1 VDHPF
6 ADLIGLTVEQQGDGK
21 STLLLPVD
29 GRHLNPHGV
38 VHGAVIY
45 AMADTGMGA
54 ALYSVLDAGYACATI
69 DISISYFRPVVDGQL
84 LCQTVVENKG
94 RTVAH
99 LTARITQNDKLV
111 AQASGN
117 FAIISVPLE
126 RR

>member
-1 VDHPF
+1 MDHPF
-6 ADLIGLTVEQQGDGK
+6 ADLIGLTLEHQGDGS
-21 STLLLPVD
+21 STLMLPVN

-54 ALYSVLDAGYACATI
+54 ALYSTLDAGYACATI
-69 DISISYFRPVVDGQL
+69 DISITYFRPVIEGHL
-84 LCQTVVENKG
+84 LCQTILDNKG

-99 LTARITQNDKLV
+99 LTARITQNDKLI

-117 FAIISVPLE
+117 FAIMATPPE

>member
-6 ADLIGLTVEQQGDGK
+6 ADLIGLTLEHQGDGI
-21 STLLLPVD
+21 STLMLPVD

-54 ALYSVLDAGYACATI
+54 ALYSTLDAGYACATI
-69 DISISYFRPVVDGQL
+69 DISITYFRPVIEGHL
-84 LCQTVVENKG
+84 LCQTILDNKG
-94 RTVAH
+94 KSVAH
-99 LTARITQNDKLV
+99 LTARITQNDKLI

-117 FAIISVPLE
+117 FAIMPMPPE

>member
-6 ADLIGLTVEQQGDGK
+6 ADLIGLTVEQQGDGS

-117 FAIISVPLE
+117 FAIISAPLE

>member
-6 ADLIGLTVEQQGDGK
+6 ADLIGLTLEHQGDGS
-21 STLLLPVD
+21 STLMLPVD

-54 ALYSVLDAGYACATI
+54 ALYSTLDAGYACATI
-69 DISISYFRPVVDGQL
+69 DISITYFRPVIEGHL
-84 LCQTVVENKG
+84 LCQTILDNKG
-94 RTVAH
+94 KSVAH
-99 LTARITQNDKLV
+99 LTARITQNDKLI

-117 FAIISVPLE
+117 FAIMPTPPE

>member
-1 VDHPF
+1 MDHPF
-6 ADLIGLTVEQQGDGK
+6 ADLIGLTIEQQADGK
-21 STLLLPVD
+21 SRLLLPVD

-84 LCQTVVENKG
+84 LCQTVLENKG
-94 RTVAH
+94 RSVAH

-117 FAIISVPLE
+117 FAIISAPLE

>member
-1 VDHPF
+1 MDHPV
-6 ADLIGLTVEQQGDGK
+6 ADLIGLTVEKQGDGS

-45 AMADTGMGA
+45 AMADTDMGA
-54 ALYSVLDAGYACATI
+54 ALYSVLDAGHACATI
-69 DISISYFRPVVDGQL
+69 DISISYFRSVVDGQL

-117 FAIISVPLE
+117 FAIISAPLE

>member
-1 VDHPF
+1 MDHPF
-6 ADLIGLTVEQQGDGK
+6 ADLIGLTVEQQGDGS

-99 LTARITQNDKLV
+99 LTARITQNEKLV

-117 FAIISVPLE
+117 FAIISAPLE

>member
-1 VDHPF
+1 MDHPF
-6 ADLIGLTVEQQGDGK
+6 ADLIGLTLEHQGDGS
-21 STLLLPVD
+21 STLMLPVN

-54 ALYSVLDAGYACATI
+54 ALYSTLDAGYACATI
-69 DISISYFRPVVDGQL
+69 DISITNFRPVIEGHL
-84 LCQTVVENKG
+84 LCQTILDNKG

-99 LTARITQNDKLV
+99 LTARITQNDKLI

-117 FAIISVPLE
+117 FAIMATPPE

>member
-1 VDHPF
+1 MDHPF
-6 ADLIGLTVEQQGDGK
+6 ADLIGLTVEKQVDGS

-84 LCQTVVENKG
+84 LCQTVLENKG

-117 FAIISVPLE
+117 FAIISAPLE

>member
-1 VDHPF
+1 MDHPF
-6 ADLIGLTVEQQGDGK
+6 ADLIGLTVEQQGDGS

-99 LTARITQNDKLV
+99 LTARITQNEKLV

>member
-1 VDHPF
+1 MDHPF

-21 STLLLPVD
+21 STLLLQVD

>member
-6 ADLIGLTVEQQGDGK
+6 ADLIGLTVEQQADGK
-21 STLLLPVD
+21 SRLLLPVD

-117 FAIISVPLE
+117 FAIISAPLE

>member
-6 ADLIGLTVEQQGDGK
+6 ADLIGLTLEHQGDGS
-21 STLLLPVD
+21 STLMLPVN

-54 ALYSVLDAGYACATI
+54 ALYSTLDAGYACATI
-69 DISISYFRPVVDGQL
+69 DISITYFRPVIEGHL
-84 LCQTVVENKG
+84 LCQTILDNKG

-99 LTARITQNDKLV
+99 LTARITQNDKLI

-117 FAIISVPLE
+117 FAIMATPPE

>member
-1 VDHPF
+1 MDHPF

>member
-1 VDHPF
+1 MDHPF
-6 ADLIGLTVEQQGDGK
+6 ADLIGLTLEQQGDGS
-21 STLLLPVD
+21 STLMLPID

-54 ALYSVLDAGYACATI
+54 ALYSALDAGYACATI
-69 DISISYFRPVVDGQL
+69 DISITYFRPVIEGHL
-84 LCQTVVENKG
+84 LCQTILDNKG

-99 LTARITQNDKLV
+99 LTAHITQNDKLI

-117 FAIISVPLE
+117 FAIMATPPE

>member
-6 ADLIGLTVEQQGDGK
+6 ADLIGLTLEQQGDGG
-21 STLLLPVD
+21 STFSLSID

-54 ALYSVLDAGYACATI
+54 ALYSTLNAGYACATI
-69 DISISYFRPVVDGQL
+69 DISISYFRPVAEGEL
-84 LCQTVVENKG
+84 LCQTVLDNKG
-94 RTVAH
+94 RTAAH
-99 LTARITQNDKLV
+99 LTARITQNDKLI

-117 FAIISVPLE
+117 FAIMSAPPE

>member
-1 VDHPF
+1 MDHPF
-6 ADLIGLTVEQQGDGK
+6 ADLIGLTLEHQGDGS
-21 STLLLPVD
+21 STLMLPVN

-54 ALYSVLDAGYACATI
+54 ALYSTLDAGYACATI
-69 DISISYFRPVVDGQL
+69 DISITYFRPVIEGHL
-84 LCQTVVENKG
+84 LCQTILDNKG

-99 LTARITQNDKLV
+99 LTARITQNDKLI

-117 FAIISVPLE
+117 FAIMAKPPE

>member
-1 VDHPF
+1 MDHPF
-6 ADLIGLTVEQQGDGK
+6 ADLIGLTLEHQGDGI
-21 STLLLPVD
+21 STLMLPVD

-54 ALYSVLDAGYACATI
+54 ALYSTLDAGYACATI
-69 DISISYFRPVVDGQL
+69 DISITYFRPVIEGHL
-84 LCQTVVENKG
+84 LCQTILDNKG
-94 RTVAH
+94 KSVAH
-99 LTARITQNDKLV
+99 LTARITQNDKLI

-117 FAIISVPLE
+117 FAIMPMPPE

>member
-1 VDHPF
+1 MDHPF
-6 ADLIGLTVEQQGDGK
+6 ADLIGLTIEQQADGK
-21 STLLLPVD
+21 SRLLLPVD

-54 ALYSVLDAGYACATI
+54 ALYSMLDAGYACATI

-84 LCQTVVENKG
+84 LCQTVLENKG
-94 RTVAH
+94 RSVAH

-117 FAIISVPLE
+117 LAIISAPLE

>member
-6 ADLIGLTVEQQGDGK
+6 ADLIGLTVDQQGDGS

>member
-6 ADLIGLTVEQQGDGK
+6 ADLIGLTVEQQGDG
-21 STLLLPVD
+21 SSSLLLPVD

-38 VHGAVIY
+38 VHGAVLY

-84 LCQTVVENKG
+84 RCQTVLDNKG

-117 FAIISVPLE
+117 FAIISTPTG

>member
-1 VDHPF
+1 MDHPF

-117 FAIISVPLE
+117 FAIISSPAE

>member
-1 VDHPF
+1 MDHPF
-6 ADLIGLTVEQQGDGK
+6 ADLIGLTVEQQGDGS

-111 AQASGN
+111 AQASGT

>member
-1 VDHPF
+1 MDHPF
-6 ADLIGLTVEQQGDGK
+6 ADLIGLTVDQQGDGS

>member
-1 VDHPF
+1 MDHPF
-6 ADLIGLTVEQQGDGK
+6 ADLIGLIIKQQGDGS

-45 AMADTGMGA
+45 AMADTDMGA
-54 ALYSVLDAGYACATI
+54 ALYSVLDAGHACATI
-69 DISISYFRPVVDGQL
+69 DISISYFRSVVDGQL

-117 FAIISVPLE
+117 FAIISAPLE

>member
-1 VDHPF
+1 MDHPF
-6 ADLIGLTVEQQGDGK
+6 ADLIGLTVEQQGDGS

-84 LCQTVVENKG
+84 RCQTVVENKG

-99 LTARITQNDKLV
+99 LIARITQNGKLV

-117 FAIISVPLE
+117 FAIISAPLE

>member
-1 VDHPF
+1 MDHPF

-117 FAIISVPLE
+117 FAIISAPLE

>member
-6 ADLIGLTVEQQGDGK
+6 ADLIGLTVEQQGDGS

-84 LCQTVVENKG
+84 RCQTVVENKG

>member
-6 ADLIGLTVEQQGDGK
+6 ADLIGLTVEQQGDGS

-29 GRHLNPHGV
+29 GRHFNPHGV

-54 ALYSVLDAGYACATI
+54 ALYSTLDAGYACATV
-69 DISISYFRPVVDGQL
+69 DISISYFRPVVEGQL
-84 LCQTVVENKG
+84 LCQTVLDNKG

-99 LTARITQNDKLV
+99 LTARITQNDKLI

-117 FAIISVPLE
+117 FAIMSMPPE

>member
-1 VDHPF
+1 MDHPF
-6 ADLIGLTVEQQGDGK
+6 ADLIGLTLEHQGDGS
-21 STLLLPVD
+21 STLMLPVD

-54 ALYSVLDAGYACATI
+54 ALYSTLDAGYACVTI
-69 DISISYFRPVVDGQL
+69 DISITYFRPVIEGHL
-84 LCQTVVENKG
+84 LCQTILDNKG

-99 LTARITQNDKLV
+99 LTARITQNDKLI

-117 FAIISVPLE
+117 FAIMATPPE

>member
-1 VDHPF
+1 MDHPF
-6 ADLIGLTVEQQGDGK
+6 ADLIGLTVEQQGDGS

-38 VHGAVIY
+38 VHRAVIY

-117 FAIISVPLE
+117 FAIISAPLE

>member
-1 VDHPF
+1 MDHPF
-6 ADLIGLTVEQQGDGK
+6 ADLIGLTLEHQGDGS
-21 STLLLPVD
+21 STLMLPVD

-54 ALYSVLDAGYACATI
+54 ALYSTLDAGYACATI
-69 DISISYFRPVVDGQL
+69 DISITYFRPVIEGHL
-84 LCQTVVENKG
+84 LCQTILDNKG

-99 LTARITQNDKLV
+99 LTARITQNDKLI

-117 FAIISVPLE
+117 FAIMPTPPE

>member
-1 VDHPF
+1 MDHPF
-6 ADLIGLTVEQQGDGK
+6 ADLIGLTVEQQGDGS

-84 LCQTVVENKG
+84 RCQTVVENKG

>member
-1 VDHPF
+1 MDHPF
-6 ADLIGLTVEQQGDGK
+6 ADLIGLTLEHQGDGS
-21 STLLLPVD
+21 STLMLPVD

-54 ALYSVLDAGYACATI
+54 ALYSTLDAGYACATI
-69 DISISYFRPVVDGQL
+69 DISITYFRPVIEGHL
-84 LCQTVVENKG
+84 LCQTILDNKG
-94 RTVAH
+94 KSVAH
-99 LTARITQNDKLV
+99 LTARITQNDKLI

-117 FAIISVPLE
+117 FTIMPTPPE

>member
-1 VDHPF
+1 MDHPF

-29 GRHLNPHGV
+29 GRYLNPHGV

-84 LCQTVVENKG
+84 LCQTVLENKG

>member
-117 FAIISVPLE
+117 FAIISAPLE